1 MCRRIWAGFRRI
13 WETRE
18 GRGQVGGILLFGD
31 KALLVRQASSS
42 HNLWVCVWLS
52 TQMWKKKQIER
63 RWHCLID
70 FRSHTIPCWEQE
82 RTRRSLDLLWWIP
95 TYLLG
100 RVGQEGTLHWW
111 REGKVGENCCWFL
124 NFVSNLFVGHVQ
136 MAVNQQSAQERMCK
150 SKKFYLL
157 PESHPS
163 VPFCFVLM
171 TIEECKINMISCFW
185 KIFRICCDGSSPLL
199 DGNRFAEY
207 FSPLLISR
215 CPYTLVDCAYLMEP
229 FDPGRRPRVPMDQ
242 DRNVPK
248 TTAHRITQQQIY
260 SLYMLLASF
269 CIRIF

>member
-18 GRGQVGGILLFGD
+18 GRGQVFFFYYLEIKHFWLDKPARLTIFGFVSD
-31 KALLVRQASSS
+31 CRLR
-42 HNLWVCVWLS
+42 CE
-52 TQMWKKKQIER
+52 KKQIER

-82 RTRRSLDLLWWIP
+82 RTRRSLDLLWWSP